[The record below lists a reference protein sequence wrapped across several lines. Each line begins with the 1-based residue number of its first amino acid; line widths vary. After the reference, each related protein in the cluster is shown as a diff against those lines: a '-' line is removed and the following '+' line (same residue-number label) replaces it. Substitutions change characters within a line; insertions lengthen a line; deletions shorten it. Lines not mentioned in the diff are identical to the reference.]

1 MDSTAFETKN
11 THSNVTGAFPQMAR
25 STDPQAYQG
34 RTLELLAAVQRVAIL
49 EQANIV
55 LQGTWKKYIL

>member
-1 MDSTAFETKN
+1 
-11 THSNVTGAFPQMAR
+11 MAR